1 MFTVGCNANKLN
13 VLGKC
18 LVQYSVVSMIEMDFG
33 WKMRTIF
40 LRRNK
45 FLSNDSTLNPINLRK
60 TSIIKR
66 WMEKSPE
73 NLGSF
78 VVVEVYGKFQ
88 PRIFCMF
95 QEEDQCM
102 YIFLLMAFIDVDV
115 DVLIEIYRRR
125 GFSLFF
131 VMNWMRFFV
140 STENFIYPILLI
152 PYQLPLLSGVQ

>member
-1 MFTVGCNANKLN
+1 
-13 VLGKC
+13 
-18 LVQYSVVSMIEMDFG
+18 
-33 WKMRTIF
+33 
-40 LRRNK
+40 
-45 FLSNDSTLNPINLRK
+45 
-60 TSIIKR
+60 
-66 WMEKSPE
+66 MEKSPE

-115 DVLIEIYRRR
+115 DVDVLIEIYRRR

-131 VMNWMRFFV
+131 VMN
-140 STENFIYPILLI
+140 
-152 PYQLPLLSGVQ
+152 